1 MRTLRLISA
10 ALAIGALGAL
20 APAAL
25 ATTAGDGAAKQLS
38 NGYDTATTTMGGWS
52 NTWADAGRTIPI
64 GAANRPFIK
73 YLAIT
78 NPGTGTRVVINNTGN
93 VPRPDALDPAGT
105 TSGVISDVYALVSP
119 TNACNTTQTASPG
132 VCYDA
137 PNRVTISLWRDTGGP
152 SWTENFTGASTTP
165 AVTANSEVHLIVGFS
180 AVYSSL
186 RWSWVNGVPS
196 YWRNAVVPGV
206 GGTVEVKFTPKTMP
220 VMNSGG
226 CSAIPVSTCDIQRA
240 DAERLM
246 PQIILSMDDTLDA
259 GLAGVLFGSTSAFI
273 GSLESSPIGQG
284 QAPTLT
290 YGIAAPHENA
300 DGTDRVGTFYALI
313 PSAILTLFGTGVE
326 AFDQSIL
333 AVERTNG
340 AGTFDIGWSAW
351 NATANGTAGQ
361 FLTISNISFS
371 APKFE
376 VKRRSSNTATGTAS
390 GSPPKSTDKRAA
402 PRVKVRKTITL
413 TRLAQSYGIAFAA
426 GSTLSARVST
436 PKVCRVAKGAIRGVK
451 AGTCRATLTVK
462 PKKGKTTTQA
472 VTVQIV
478 K

>member
-10 ALAIGALGAL
+10 ALVISALGAL
-20 APAAL
+20 APVASAYDPGANNTGANRQAGPPFDAAD
-25 ATTAGDGAAKQLS
+25 ANNGGWDRTTA
-38 NGYDTATTTMGGWS
+38 NV
-52 NTWADAGRTIPI
+52 
-64 GAANRPFIK
+64 ANRPYIA
-73 YLAIT
+73 YLGIT
-78 NPGTGTRVVINNTGN
+78 NPGFPEVTVIDNRLAAATN
-93 VPRPDALDPAGT
+93 PAVERIG
-105 TSGVISDVYALVSP
+105 GGQFSDIYAFVSP
-119 TNACNTTQTASPG
+119 TNACNTNQTPTPG
-132 VCYDA
+132 VCYA
-137 PNRVTISLWRDTGGP
+137 NPNRVTVSLAAQTGP
-152 SWTENFTGASTTP
+152 STWTEDLTATSTVP
-165 AVTANSEVHLIVGFS
+165 NVTANSEVRLVIGFR
-180 AVYSSL
+180 AAYSSL

-196 YWRNAVVPGV
+196 YWRTTVAPGA

-220 VMNSGG
+220 WMTGGAG

-313 PSAILTLFGTGVE
+313 PGAILTLFGTGVE

-351 NATANGTAGQ
+351 NATDNGTAGQ

-376 VKRRSSNTATGTAS
+376 VKRRSSGTATTPTGAPADS
-390 GSPPKSTDKRAA
+390 ARQKAA
-402 PRVKVRKTITL
+402 PKVKVRKTIS
-413 TRLAQSYGIAFAA
+413 LASLARGFSVRFSA
-426 GSTLSARVST
+426 GSTLSAKVST
-436 PKVCRVAKGAIRGVK
+436 PKVCKVVKGGIRGVK

-462 PKKGKTTTQA
+462 PKKGKATKRAIAFQ
-472 VTVQIV
+472 VV

>member
-10 ALAIGALGAL
+10 ALVIGALGAL
-20 APAAL
+20 APAAS
-25 ATTAGDGAAKQLS
+25 AYDPVANNTGANRQAGPPFDAADTSNGGWDRTTA
-38 NGYDTATTTMGGWS
+38 
-52 NTWADAGRTIPI
+52 TI
-64 GAANRPFIK
+64 ANRPYIA
-73 YLAIT
+73 YLGIT
-78 NPGTGTRVVINNTGN
+78 NPGFPEVTVIDNRLAAVTN
-93 VPRPDALDPAGT
+93 PAVERIG
-105 TSGVISDVYALVSP
+105 GGQYSDVYAFVSP
-119 TNACNTTQTASPG
+119 TNACNTNQTPTPG
-132 VCYDA
+132 VCYA
-137 PNRVTISLWRDTGGP
+137 NPNRVTVSLAAQTGP
-152 SWTENFTGASTTP
+152 VAWTENMTSTSTVP
-165 AVTANSEVHLIVGFS
+165 NVTANSEVRLIIGFR
-180 AVYSSL
+180 AAYSSL

-196 YWRNAVVPGV
+196 YWRNTVVPGV

-259 GLAGVLFGSTSAFI
+259 GLTGVLFGSTSAFI

-313 PSAILTLFGTGVE
+313 PGAILTLFGTGVE

-351 NATANGTAGQ
+351 NTTDNGTAGQ

-376 VKRRSSNTATGTAS
+376 VKRRSSSTATGGA
-390 GSPPKSTDKRAA
+390 PAA
-402 PRVKVRKTITL
+402 PKVKVKKTISL
-413 TRLAQSYGIAFAA
+413 TSLARGFSVRFSA
-426 GSTLSARVST
+426 GSTLSAKVST
-436 PKVCRVAKGAIRGVK
+436 PKVCKAVKGGIRGVT

-462 PKKGKTTTQA
+462 PKKGKATKTAIAFQ
-472 VTVQIV
+472 VV